1 MATKPDH
8 TDHACRWR
16 RRRDARPGEII
27 QAALSLFV
35 ERGFAGTRMEE
46 VAARAG
52 VTKGTVY
59 LYFES
64 KEDLFR
70 AAVEESLVPL
80 IEAGERLVEEESPSQ
95 AELFRTLV
103 ASWWDLMSEP
113 PLSGLPKLM
122 MAEAANFPEV
132 TRFYSEQV
140 AKRSRR
146 MFARVIERGME
157 RGEFREMNVSNAVR
171 LAVAPLNWAL
181 AYGHSLACYDPA
193 FDLESFVE
201 DHVDVFLR
209 GIAKDPEKVPVH
221 A

>member
-1 MATKPDH
+1 MATTPAH
-8 TDHACRWR
+8 VGRWR

-27 QAALSLFV
+27 QAALALFV
-35 ERGFAGTRMEE
+35 ERGFAATRVEE
-46 VAARAG
+46 IAARAG

-59 LYFES
+59 LYFDS

-80 IEAGERLVEEESPSQ
+80 IETGERMVEEAGPSQ
-95 AELFRTLV
+95 AELFRVLV
-103 ASWWDLMSEP
+103 AGWWDLMREP

-132 TRFYSEQV
+132 TRFYAEQV

-146 MFARVIERGME
+146 MFERVLERGME
-157 RGEFREMNVSNAVR
+157 RGEFRAMNVSNAVR
-171 LAVAPLNWAL
+171 LALAPLNWAL
-181 AYGHSLACYDPA
+181 TYGHSLACYDPS

-201 DHVDVFLR
+201 DHIDVFLR
-209 GIAKDPEKVPVH
+209 GIARDPEKVCRH